1 MTLSICKTPPQQHS
15 QRSGAW
21 LLVLLRSKGPLACPN
36 PEFSGGHST
45 GRIWLDNVSCGG
57 HEKSIAECQSRGW
70 GNSDCSHEEDAGVV
84 CKDERIAGF
93 TASNVIEVSWPRRC
107 SWGGTPRVRAR
118 GARTT

>member
-1 MTLSICKTPPQQHS
+1 MCKVPPLSNSVSKDLAYSSWCFWVPD
-15 QRSGAW
+15 G
-21 LLVLLRSKGPLACPN
+21 LLGRPS

-70 GNSDCSHEEDAGVV
+70 GNSDCSHEEDAGVI

-93 TASNVIEVSWPRRC
+93 TDSNVIEVSFPEDAARERC
-107 SWGGTPRVRAR
+107 R
-118 GARTT
+118 GSEREA